1 MTEATNPQL
10 VIEVLVTAVM
20 GMEDF
25 TANVTATLTKDRLK
39 LKDESGVLNMDVAV
53 QTPPVYRLGEGAT
66 GMTELLP
73 GSWIISFKDSKVTSV
88 LEAPKAAKPDASMK
102 AIGTRTGCDLNP
114 RFLRDC

>member
-1 MTEATNPQL
+1 MTEATKPQL
-10 VIEVLVTAVM
+10 VIEILVAAVM

-25 TANVTATLTKDRLK
+25 TTNVTATLTKDRLK

-53 QTPPVYRLGEGAT
+53 QSPPVYQLGE

-73 GSWIISFKDSKVTSV
+73 GAWIISFKDSKVAAV
-88 LEAPKAAKPDASMK
+88 VEAPKPAKPAASMK
-102 AIGTRTGCDLNP
+102 ATGTRTGCDLNP